1 MVFLRCGA
9 GLSTKETILT
19 SKPRVKK
26 SPKSDISEEPTLLK
40 RIQTSLDDGKAE
52 NIVTIDLKG
61 RSSLCDAL
69 VIATGRSARHVAA
82 LAENLGA
89 QLKQWGFHGAR
100 IEGLAQGDWVLIDV
114 GDVIVHLFR
123 AEVREY
129 YDIESMWTVDE
140 RARRKRGSAPVSSA
154 A

>member
-1 MVFLRCGA
+1 M
-9 GLSTKETILT
+9 
-19 SKPRVKK
+19 P
-26 SPKSDISEEPTLLK
+26 PLLN

-69 VIATGRSARHVAA
+69 VVATGRSARHVAA
-82 LAENLGA
+82 LAENLAA
-89 QLKQWGFHGAR
+89 QLKQWGFNGAR
-100 IEGLAQGDWVLIDV
+100 IEGLAQGDWVLIDA
-114 GDVIVHLFR
+114 GDVIVHVFR

-129 YDIESMWTVDE
+129 YDIESMWKVDE
-140 RARRKRGSAPVSSA
+140 RAGKKRGAAQVSSA